1 MGDPPKYVERQPI
14 CLNCRLEGRP
24 SGARFVPV
32 DATIPS
38 IYKTRVTTFEE
49 NFGNLD
55 ENTKAEAL
63 AVEPKS
69 SKKPR
74 ASAGPRPS
82 RTKAPAELKSLEANV
97 SSKQE
102 SSPTTAEEKQ
112 NGVVFRNAANASA
125 SDSGLATGPTH
136 GKFASDRSP
145 TPQRTSA
152 DTPHQPNIGVTSKR
166 PPKPIS
172 DLPSLPENEVAS
184 QTEAHRV
191 GDSGSGG

>member
-1 MGDPPKYVERQPI
+1 VERQPI

-38 IYKTRVTTFEE
+38 IYKRRVTTFGE
-49 NFGNLD
+49 NFKNLD

-74 ASAGPRPS
+74 APARPKLS
-82 RTKAPAELKSLEANV
+82 GAKSPAKLKSLEANV
-97 SSKQE
+97 LSKQE
-102 SSPTTAEEKQ
+102 SSPTAAEGEG
-112 NGVVFRNAANASA
+112 NGISFRNAANSSA
-125 SDSGLATGPTH
+125 SDSRLATGLTH
-136 GKFASDRSP
+136 GKFVGVFIPASGQSP
-145 TPQRTSA
+145 PLQRASA

-166 PPKPIS
+166 PPILTS
-172 DLPSLPENEVAS
+172 DLPSLPETKLEIKRQRIA
-184 QTEAHRV
+184 
-191 GDSGSGG
+191 